1 MQQLSFFKKISS
13 LILLLCIP
21 FMADSQDI
29 SNALKVGDKAPDF
42 VLKNS
47 HGKQV
52 KLSSLLAK
60 GKVILTWYRGG
71 WCPYCNKALNQL
83 QEILPQIKQQGAT
96 VVALTPELPDYS
108 SGTINKNKLQFEIL
122 SDIDN
127 KIAEIYG
134 LKFTLDQKTATFY
147 ESKMNL
153 SKVNGNNLSQLPV
166 PATYI
171 IDRKGIIRFAYLNP
185 NYKERVNPTELIK
198 ELKKIK

>member
-21 FMADSQDI
+21 FIADSQDI

-71 WCPYCNKALNQL
+71 WCPYCNKALSQL
-83 QEILPQIKQQGAT
+83 QEILPQIKEQGAT

>member
-13 LILLLCIP
+13 LILLFCIP
-21 FMADSQDI
+21 FIADSQDI

>member
-21 FMADSQDI
+21 FIADSQDI

-71 WCPYCNKALNQL
+71 WCPYCNKALSQL

>member
-13 LILLLCIP
+13 LILLFCIP
-21 FMADSQDI
+21 FMADSQDLA
-29 SNALKVGDKAPDF
+29 NALKVGDKAPDF